1 VNGPAYGA
9 GFDITCACDVRIAG
23 DSAELAENFVKVGII
38 SGDGGS
44 WLLPRVVGF
53 SRAAEMTFTGK
64 PIDASTALGWG
75 LVSRVESDADLLVEA
90 GKLAE
95 RITSN
100 PPQQLRMSKRL
111 LSEALNVRFD
121 TLLKM
126 ASGLQSLCHF
136 AREHEE
142 AARFI
147 SRSARQSSRGS
158 EPPFAVHRDASLQS

>member
-1 VNGPAYGA
+1 VNGA

-44 WLLPRVVGF
+44 WLLPRAVGF

-100 PPQQLRMSKRL
+100 PPQ
-111 LSEALNVRFD
+111 
-121 TLLKM
+121 
-126 ASGLQSLCHF
+126 
-136 AREHEE
+136 
-142 AARFI
+142 
-147 SRSARQSSRGS
+147 
-158 EPPFAVHRDASLQS
+158 